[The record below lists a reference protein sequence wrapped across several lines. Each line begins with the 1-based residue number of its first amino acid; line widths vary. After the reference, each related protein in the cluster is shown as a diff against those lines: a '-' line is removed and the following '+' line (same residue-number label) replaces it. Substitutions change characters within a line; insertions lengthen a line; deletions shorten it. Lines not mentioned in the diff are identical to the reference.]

1 MFSLLAKCEN
11 SSMTFKTSVH
21 LLQFLLGIDVL
32 SHLRRAVGSLDLN
45 ETKRVCAA
53 HQQLPA
59 YYTHC
64 SERSVDS
71 AKRRHDGLI
80 ERVEWDIMEGGSL
93 VKKGGMD
100 ARIVNDCCCIM
111 GSGL

>member
-1 MFSLLAKCEN
+1 
-11 SSMTFKTSVH
+11 MTFRISVH
-21 LLQFLLGIDVL
+21 LLRFLLEIDVL
-32 SHLRRAVGSLDLN
+32 SHLRGAVGSLNLN

-64 SERSVDS
+64 VERSVDS
-71 AKRRHDGLI
+71 AKRRYDDLM
-80 ERVEWDIMEGGSL
+80 ERVDWDMMEGGSL

-100 ARIVNDCCCIM
+100 VRIVDDCCCIM